1 MFNWF
6 WDYVACRIDE
16 LFSIFVHHG
25 GHFTKNGRKYVGGA
39 VDVVDNCDPER
50 WSQVEI
56 ESICRDFGYTFVS
69 RLWYK
74 MPGVD
79 QELAD
84 FHLIVDDS
92 DAMYP
97 TELVRD
103 HKDIHVYVK
112 HPIHDPILV
121 DEGQEVGEGV

>member
-1 MFNWF
+1 M
-6 WDYVACRIDE
+6 DE

-69 RLWYK
+69 RLWYI
-74 MPGVD
+74 MLGMD
-79 QELAD
+79 
-84 FHLIVDDS
+84 
-92 DAMYP
+92 
-97 TELVRD
+97 
-103 HKDIHVYVK
+103 
-112 HPIHDPILV
+112 
-121 DEGQEVGEGV
+121 